1 MRGEAGELVATT
13 STQSTAEI
21 LRERILEGSFPPGTI
36 LRQDALAQ
44 LLGVSRTPLRTA
56 LAELAR
62 DGLVTYEANRGY
74 TVRGFDVN
82 DIRAAFEVRANLEGL
97 ACRLAAPRITGEQL
111 DRLQRC
117 VTEGDV
123 ILSKGVLDPDDLA
136 PYRRLNVEFH
146 ETIIAASAN
155 PWIADFVGRTHNVP
169 LASDRVFHWEDHAI
183 IFRSHND
190 HHRILKALRDGQA
203 MRAEALMWEHV
214 TNAGD
219 VLVEH
224 VAPKITDRQAPVT
237 FHSKDTGN
245 P

>member
-1 MRGEAGELVATT
+1 MATT

-21 LRERILEGSFPPGTI
+21 LRERILEGTFPPGTI

-44 LLGVSRTPLRTA
+44 DLGVSRTPLRTA

-62 DGLVTYEANRGY
+62 DGLVIYEANRGY
-74 TVRGFDVN
+74 TVRSFNIN

-97 ACRLAAPRITGEQL
+97 ACRLAAPRITAAQIE
-111 DRLQRC
+111 RLERC
-117 VTEGDV
+117 VREGDA
-123 ILSKGVLDPDDLA
+123 ILAKGVLDPEDLA

-155 PWIADFVGRTHNVP
+155 PWVGDFVSRTHNVP
-169 LASDRVFHWEDHAI
+169 LASDRVFHWEEHAI

-190 HHRILKALRDGQA
+190 HHRILAALRAGNA

-214 TNAGD
+214 TYAGD

-224 VAPKITDRQAPVT
+224 VAPKLIDRQTPVSHQPT
-237 FHSKDTGN
+237 GTEHS
-245 P
+245 

>member
-1 MRGEAGELVATT
+1 MATT

-21 LRERILEGSFPPGTI
+21 LREKILEGAFPPGTI

-44 LLGVSRTPLRTA
+44 GLGVSRTPLRTA

-74 TVRGFDVN
+74 TVRGFNVD

-97 ACRLAAPRITGEQL
+97 ACRLAAPRITEAQL

-117 VTEGDV
+117 VSEGDA
-123 ILSKGVLDPDDLA
+123 ILSKGILDPEDLA

-146 ETIIAASAN
+146 ETIIEASAN
-155 PWIADFVGRTHNVP
+155 PWISDFVNRTHNVP

-190 HHRILKALRDGQA
+190 HHRILRALRTGDA

-214 TNAGD
+214 TYAGD

-237 FHSKDTGN
+237 LQSMDTET